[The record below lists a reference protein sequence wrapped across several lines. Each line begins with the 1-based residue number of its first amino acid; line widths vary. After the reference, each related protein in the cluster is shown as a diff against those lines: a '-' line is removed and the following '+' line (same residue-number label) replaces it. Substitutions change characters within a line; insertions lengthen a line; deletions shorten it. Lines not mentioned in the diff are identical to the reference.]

1 MSADRERRERP
12 SASSERAGRPDGTE
26 TSPTGLFR
34 SIVAEAD
41 EGVLVLGPDGRAAYA
56 NPAAEFLLGYGRE
69 ELTREMFGLA
79 RAANLRAA
87 TVNVVSRDGQ
97 VRVVDLRVEPL
108 PTPAGSLV
116 LRMTDVTGYHREV
129 VDAREQVR
137 RRDEFLAMLS
147 HEVRN
152 PFAAIRYAAQV
163 LARDDLDRDSRRA
176 TVEVLDRQF
185 RHLARILDDL
195 LDMTRVSRGKL
206 EIVREPAELTRI
218 VRDAIDEALPLI
230 ESRGHRLCVRFPE
243 GEIRLVGDATRLGQ
257 VVVNLLNNAAKFTPE
272 GGNLDVEVIVN
283 RDLGQAIVRV
293 GDDGPGIA
301 PELLPNVFEPFI
313 QGEQSMARDLGGLGI
328 GLALAREI
336 IRLHGG
342 TIEADAESEAKGT
355 TFTFR
360 LPTTRQNHG
369 DGDADGD
376 GQETGLGSAA
386 LVPRRKILVVE
397 DQTDV
402 RRLLRRLLEM
412 DGHEVIEASD
422 GPGGLSAILEHRPDI
437 ALLDIGL
444 PGLDG
449 YEVARRARQDER
461 GRSVRLIA
469 LTGYGLP
476 RDVQEARNAGFD
488 GHLVKPL
495 NYPDLARILAEGDG
509 S

>member
-1 MSADRERRERP
+1 MSAERERREGP
-12 SASSERAGRPDGTE
+12 SASSERAGSPDGTE
-26 TSPTGLFR
+26 GSPTGLFR

-41 EGVLVLGPDGRAAYA
+41 EGVLVLGPDGGAAYA

-108 PTPAGSLV
+108 PAPAGSLV
-116 LRMTDVTGYHREV
+116 LRMTDVTGYHRDM

-185 RHLARILDDL
+185 RHLGRILDDL

-243 GEIRLVGDATRLGQ
+243 GEIRLIGDATRLGQ

-272 GGNLDVEVIVN
+272 GGNLEVELSVD
-283 RDLGQAIVRV
+283 RDLGRASVRV

-336 IRLHGG
+336 VRLHGG
-342 TIEADAESEAKGT
+342 SIEAEAGPEARGT

-360 LPTTRQNHG
+360 LPTSRQIDG
-369 DGDADGD
+369 DGDSDA
-376 GQETGLGSAA
+376 QEPWPGPAA
-386 LVPRRKILVVE
+386 PVPRRKILVVE

-449 YEVARRARQDER
+449 YEVARRARQDQR
-461 GRSVRLIA
+461 GRSTRLIA

-495 NYPDLARILAEGDG
+495 NYPDLARILDEGDG